1 MPRSRRKNVSG
12 FPPLSVVGD
21 GFAPVTVASRFGKFT
36 LRRQV
41 LEPSDGSTHRIPG
54 NAYLPPHQSI
64 IITRGLQEWACLL
77 PQDLSFTTASRL
89 LGWQPQPE
97 PLLSDTTIRTL
108 VRQHGQALREA
119 EHAEACDLLQRADLA
134 TLTPALTTSQPPR
147 GRAAWP
153 PELAAAVEAALAA
166 GAERA
171 PEGVTA
177 ADWARVLARHQQE
190 PERSVAQLRTLG
202 PQVQP
207 DEVLVVPDEVCTRK
221 TGGGFWELRT
231 ARVSTSAGTRYVSGT
246 GASFLTVLL
255 VLVLLCAGRDRRLLV
270 VADGARWIRAWAAQL
285 TERWPK
291 TQLLLDWFHLRKR
304 CSEWGSMACG
314 GRKAK
319 AALLR
324 PVYRHLW
331 RGEVADAIAVL
342 EAYRP
347 EARNVE
353 WLDKLITYLREREPY
368 IPPYGERRRTS
379 QYIGSGQVEKAND
392 QIVAQRQKG
401 AGMRWSLDTSD
412 ALAALRTLHLNGGWD
427 AYWTHRQM
435 PSLVTD

>member
-1 MPRSRRKNVSG
+1 VA
-12 FPPLSVVGD
+12 D
-21 GFAPVTVASRFGKFT
+21 GFASVTVASRFGKFS

-41 LEPSDGSTHRIPG
+41 LEPQDGSPHRIPG
-54 NAYLPPHQSI
+54 NALLPLHQGI

-77 PQDLSFTTASRL
+77 PQDLSFATASRL
-89 LGWQPQPE
+89 LGWQPQRE
-97 PLLSDTTIRTL
+97 PLLSDTTLRTL

-119 EHAEACDLLQRADLA
+119 EHAEALELLARPDLT
-134 TLTPALTTSQPPR
+134 TLTPALTVSQPPR

-171 PEGVTA
+171 PEGVSA

-190 PERSVAQLRTLG
+190 PERSAAQLRRLG

-221 TGGGFWELRT
+221 TSGGLWELRT

-255 VLVLLCAGRDRRLLV
+255 VVALLCAGRNCRLLV
-270 VADGARWIRAWAAQL
+270 VADGARWIRSWAEQVS
-285 TERWPK
+285 ERWPQ
-291 TQLLLDWFHLRKR
+291 TRLLLDWFHLRKR
-304 CSEWGSMACG
+304 CSEWASMCCR

-331 RGEVADAIAVL
+331 RGEVSAAIACL

-347 EARNVE
+347 ETRSEE

-368 IPPYGERRRTS
+368 IPHYGERRRTS

-392 QIVAQRQKG
+392 QLVAQRQKG
-401 AGMRWSLDTSD
+401 AGMRWSLHTSD
-412 ALAALRTLHLNGGWD
+412 ALAALRTLQLNGGWED
-427 AYWTHRQM
+427 YWVHRRM
-435 PSLVTD
+435 PSLVAS

>member
-1 MPRSRRKNVSG
+1 VA
-12 FPPLSVVGD
+12 D
-21 GFAPVTVASRFGKFT
+21 GFASVTVASRFGKLT

-41 LEPSDGSTHRIPG
+41 LEPSDGSPHRIPS
-54 NAYLPPHQSI
+54 NAHLPPHQGI

-77 PQDLSFTTASRL
+77 PQELSFATASRL

-97 PLLSDTTIRTL
+97 PLLSDTTLRTL

-119 EHAEACDLLQRADLA
+119 EHAEALELLARPDLA
-134 TLTPALTTSQPPR
+134 TLTPALTTSPQPR
-147 GRAAWP
+147 GRAAWA
-153 PELAAAVEAALAA
+153 PELAAAVAAALAA
-166 GAERA
+166 GTERA
-171 PEGVTA
+171 PEGVSP

-221 TGGGFWELRT
+221 TSGGFWELRT
-231 ARVSTSAGTRYVSGT
+231 ARVRTSTGTRYVSGT
-246 GASFLTVLL
+246 GSSFLTVLL
-255 VLVLLCAGRDRRLLV
+255 VLVLVCAGRDRRLLL
-270 VADGARWIRAWAAQL
+270 VADGARWIRTWAQQL
-285 TERWPK
+285 AERWPQ

-304 CSEWGSMACG
+304 CSEWASMCCR

-331 RGEVADAIAVL
+331 RGEVSAAIACL

-347 EARNVE
+347 ETRSEE
-353 WLDKLITYLREREPY
+353 WLDKLIAYLREREPY
-368 IPPYGERRRTS
+368 IPHYGERRRTS

-412 ALAALRTLHLNGGWD
+412 ALAALRTLQLNGGWD
-427 AYWTHRQM
+427 AYWVHRRM
-435 PSLVTD
+435 PSLVTS

>member
-1 MPRSRRKNVSG
+1 
-12 FPPLSVVGD
+12 VGD
-21 GFAPVTVASRFGKFT
+21 GFAPVTVASRFGTFT

-54 NAYLPPHQSI
+54 NAYVPPHQSI
-64 IITRGLQEWACLL
+64 SITRGLQEWACLL
-77 PQDLSFTTASRL
+77 PQDLSFATASRL

-97 PLLSDTTIRTL
+97 PLRSDTTIRTL

-119 EHAEACDLLQRADLA
+119 EHAEALDLLQRADLA

-153 PELAAAVEAALAA
+153 PELADAVAAALDA

-221 TGGGFWELRT
+221 TSGGFWELRT

-304 CSEWGSMACG
+304 CSEWGSMACLSG
-314 GRKAK
+314 VGFLKRWQLFRHQDAENNTHHAKGVFPHHKAIQRKNLHLRDTAGLFS
-319 AALLR
+319 ASGLLSS
-324 PVYRHLW
+324 
-331 RGEVADAIAVL
+331 
-342 EAYRP
+342 
-347 EARNVE
+347 
-353 WLDKLITYLREREPY
+353 T
-368 IPPYGERRRTS
+368 RRRN
-379 QYIGSGQVEKAND
+379 GQRAIRVSSLGECPAP
-392 QIVAQRQKG
+392 RLRR
-401 AGMRWSLDTSD
+401 AGD
-412 ALAALRTLHLNGGWD
+412 
-427 AYWTHRQM
+427 
-435 PSLVTD
+435 